1 PGMGTAACSQT
12 LKAVGCS
19 QLAIVLR
26 GMNREERQA
35 MDEESDHSVDTF
47 REHMRRQAGLPDLD
61 DLRAE
66 EAEEKRRVVLERSRP
81 SKQQRPKGDPLQLAR
96 PGSTLASRVAAAVST
111 GLERQDADFAVKT
124 CHVAGT
130 PSLETLADDF
140 GASIRSERGR
150 LPEWQ
155 RPNQDEALF
164 VLLRDGYRI
173 GVVVDGHGPDGH
185 SVAHVV
191 RDFLFRRL
199 ASSLPSKRSD
209 SLDDYRIGMY
219 QLLAETLQD
228 ADQLLFSG
236 QEAADARA
244 SGARLGFGLV
254 DEHMDP
260 LVVLRF
266 WGFPH
271 NDTPLGRRRQHSR
284 TTCVTIHDQKKRWI
298 FSAWVGNCRCV
309 LGEFVEEGA
318 ALEVQ
323 GRRRNSMVSE
333 GTSSS
338 GTKGRRRKNPITF
351 SSSRLTEDHLLSS
364 ADERVRIASTGAVI
378 ATGPLGLDEVS
389 IIGRPKFPGI
399 HFSRC
404 LGDLV
409 ARQLGV
415 SAEPEVNDRPA
426 EQVVGDNHVKIRY
439 VIMGTDGLW
448 QFMKEQAAAEA
459 VTTAARANVQYAAGS
474 LVQRARESWDAQ
486 QERLCDFIDDI
497 TCLTF
502 WL

>member
-1 PGMGTAACSQT
+1 MGTAACSQT

-244 SGARLGFGLV
+244 SGA
-254 DEHMDP
+254 
-260 LVVLRF
+260 
-266 WGFPH
+266 
-271 NDTPLGRRRQHSR
+271 

-298 FSAWVGNCRCV
+298 FSAWETADASLVSLWRRVQHWRFRAVAATPWSRKV
-309 LGEFVEEGA
+309 L
-318 ALEVQ
+318 
-323 GRRRNSMVSE
+323 
-333 GTSSS
+333 
-338 GTKGRRRKNPITF
+338 
-351 SSSRLTEDHLLSS
+351 
-364 ADERVRIASTGAVI
+364 
-378 ATGPLGLDEVS
+378 PLQA
-389 IIGRPKFPGI
+389 PK
-399 HFSRC
+399 
-404 LGDLV
+404 
-409 ARQLGV
+409 A
-415 SAEPEVNDRPA
+415 
-426 EQVVGDNHVKIRY
+426 VVGRIPSPSP
-439 VIMGTDGLW
+439 
-448 QFMKEQAAAEA
+448 
-459 VTTAARANVQYAAGS
+459 AAG
-474 LVQRARESWDAQ
+474 
-486 QERLCDFIDDI
+486 
-497 TCLTF
+497 
-502 WL
+502 

>member
-1 PGMGTAACSQT
+1 MGTAACSQT

-244 SGARLGFGLV
+244 SGA
-254 DEHMDP
+254 
-260 LVVLRF
+260 
-266 WGFPH
+266 
-271 NDTPLGRRRQHSR
+271 

>member
-244 SGARLGFGLV
+244 SGA
-254 DEHMDP
+254 
-260 LVVLRF
+260 
-266 WGFPH
+266 
-271 NDTPLGRRRQHSR
+271 